1 MIELPIEPF
10 TRPATGSVTLP
21 GSKSITNRALIL
33 AALSDGAVTLRN
45 ALFSDDTLIML
56 TALRKL
62 GFNITADE
70 NSNEINIVGLN
81 GDIPCGETRLHV
93 GNAGTAA
100 RFLTALICL
109 KEKGNYYLDSDDEME
124 IRPME
129 DLINALV
136 SQGVEVEFECKN
148 GHFPF
153 KLKTH
158 RLKGGR
164 IEVDANESSQ
174 FLSALLMVAPFAIND
189 TTIETKAASVRRP
202 YVYLTDRMM
211 NHWGQSISSD
221 NDYQETRIKAQA
233 NYHYSNRHYDVEPD
247 TTAASYFIVL
257 PLLTEGEIK
266 IKGFNY
272 DDDSKGS
279 LISQLFLQGDTRF
292 IDALENANLISH
304 TSSGNISFQPGSSKK
319 GIEQNFNEFSD
330 TFLTLAAIAPLLE
343 GKTRITGI
351 EHTRHQETDRIAA
364 MATELRKLGQKVI
377 VGDDALEIHPNYNAL
392 IEKARAGVTIE
403 TYKDHRIAMS
413 FAILGCANLLGS
425 GKSWLRIKDPYCCA
439 KTFPHF
445 FDVLKKLRIDS
456 LQ

>member
-1 MIELPIEPF
+1 
-10 TRPATGSVTLP
+10 
-21 GSKSITNRALIL
+21 
-33 AALSDGAVTLRN
+33 
-45 ALFSDDTLIML
+45 
-56 TALRKL
+56 
-62 GFNITADE
+62 
-70 NSNEINIVGLN
+70 
-81 GDIPCGETRLHV
+81 
-93 GNAGTAA
+93 AGTAA

-109 KEKGNYYLDSDDEME
+109 KEKGSYYLDSDDEMK

-164 IEVDANESSQ
+164 IEVDASASSQ
-174 FLSALLMVAPFAIND
+174 FISALLMVAPFAIND

-233 NYHYSNRHYDVEPD
+233 NYHYDNRHYDIEPD

-257 PLLTEGEIK
+257 PLLTEGEVK
-266 IKGFNY
+266 IKGFNC
-272 DDDSKGS
+272 DDNSKAS

-304 TSSGNISFQPGSSKK
+304 TSSGDVSFQPGSSKK

-330 TFLTLAAIAPLLE
+330 TFLTLAAI
-343 GKTRITGI
+343 
-351 EHTRHQETDRIAA
+351 
-364 MATELRKLGQKVI
+364 
-377 VGDDALEIHPNYNAL
+377 
-392 IEKARAGVTIE
+392 
-403 TYKDHRIAMS
+403 
-413 FAILGCANLLGS
+413 
-425 GKSWLRIKDPYCCA
+425 
-439 KTFPHF
+439 
-445 FDVLKKLRIDS
+445 
-456 LQ
+456 